1 MGAHRGHRGSSSP
14 SASHDGESGSLH
26 ALSVDAPSMPTG
38 SEPGPGAGNSGTYAD
53 DGMKFAESNEKTSDP
68 VSSIASVNGGASQPI
83 SSRRG
88 STGIKPHNPPF
99 SPPSGSGNKGPA
111 MASFDIPPSPDRS
124 LLDPAESFQSRKGD
138 SEEVNEKPSTA
149 TKSKMSTS
157 TARRPEANRPS
168 TKAAMTGST
177 TRTASAPK
185 PARGSAPGR
194 RGAAVASARPVR
206 RSGTLERRPKGT
218 EPEQT
223 QAPVDD
229 EALLDDARAKTPAAP
244 LAKEPLAAS
253 DIDIGMLDDEGAA
266 AEEAAAIRPRP
277 EMLEPEPTTAEF
289 IDLEFTPLSRPDSPR
304 TNADRELKDIEEGGG
319 DSMLARYFR
328 DMALH
333 PVMGPEE
340 ELETARAVER
350 TEIDHWVALLSY
362 LPAAEFVLD
371 ALCEDVTKAGED
383 EVKAPQVE
391 ELQKLVKIAKK
402 QKYKLAPEHEKA
414 WAQLSSEL
422 ATVIRLPDSDRLWM
436 SRASSIARD
445 LVREPDFEED
455 TIADTEEGAPIRP
468 PRPTLPMSPSYKR
481 YLDRVEKTF
490 QAQHDAKNRF
500 VKANLRL
507 VVSIARRYNR
517 GRLPLIDLIQEGNI
531 GLMKAVERFDHNR
544 GYRFSTYASWWI
556 RHAISRA
563 LADKGRAVR
572 IPVHMLD
579 TYNRVARATQAIIA
593 RTGHE
598 PTIEELEK
606 ETGVPREKLDKVK
619 DFYAETPFSLDRPVG
634 DEDGRKFIDFLQ
646 EENALSPFDHLA
658 NRKWSD
664 EVRRLLTTLTPIES
678 RIIRW
683 RFGLDDEDELTLKE
697 IGDKYNLSRERIR
710 QLQEQA
716 LVKIRKQM
724 RDYY

>member
-1 MGAHRGHRGSSSP
+1 MR
-14 SASHDGESGSLH
+14 
-26 ALSVDAPSMPTG
+26 
-38 SEPGPGAGNSGTYAD
+38 
-53 DGMKFAESNEKTSDP
+53 
-68 VSSIASVNGGASQPI
+68 
-83 SSRRG
+83 
-88 STGIKPHNPPF
+88 
-99 SPPSGSGNKGPA
+99 
-111 MASFDIPPSPDRS
+111 
-124 LLDPAESFQSRKGD
+124 
-138 SEEVNEKPSTA
+138 
-149 TKSKMSTS
+149 
-157 TARRPEANRPS
+157 S
-168 TKAAMTGST
+168 TKNHSQSLVKNASSEST
-177 TRTASAPK
+177 TTPEIAALGVIEDEGTEETAV
-185 PARGSAPGR
+185 R
-194 RGAAVASARPVR
+194 ARPADVV
-206 RSGTLERRPKGT
+206 ED
-218 EPEQT
+218 EP
-223 QAPVDD
+223 
-229 EALLDDARAKTPAAP
+229 
-244 LAKEPLAAS
+244 S
-253 DIDIGMLDDEGAA
+253 
-266 AEEAAAIRPRP
+266 
-277 EMLEPEPTTAEF
+277 AEF
-289 IDLEFTPLSRPDSPR
+289 IDLEFAALDRAPEPARAREMPT
-304 TNADRELKDIEEGGG
+304 RELKDVEDGGG

-340 ELETARAVER
+340 ELETARAVEKS
-350 TEIDHWVALLSY
+350 ELEHWVALLSY
-362 LPAAEFVLD
+362 LPAAEYIL
-371 ALCEDVTKAGED
+371 VTLEELIAKAGEE
-383 EVKAPQVE
+383 EVKAPQTA
-391 ELQKLVKIAKK
+391 ELLKLARGAKK
-402 QKYKLAPEHEKA
+402 QKNGKLTSEQEKQWDVLA
-414 WAQLSSEL
+414 AEL
-422 ATVIRLPDSDRLWM
+422 AATIRLPDSDRIWM
-436 SRASSIARD
+436 MRANAIARD
-445 LVREPDFEED
+445 LVREPDFDDDVSDPED
-455 TIADTEEGAPIRP
+455 LRAA
-468 PRPTLPMSPSYKR
+468 RPTLPLSKEYRR
-481 YLDRVEKTF
+481 YLERVERTF
-490 QAQHDAKNRF
+490 QYQHDAKNRF

-598 PTIEELEK
+598 PSVEELEK

-716 LVKIRKQM
+716 LGKIRKQM
-724 RDYY
+724 RDY